1 MLGADRGQGMDVRA
15 RGQAGRW
22 GLRMLMAALA
32 CGATASATAQ
42 SSPHARSVLGPW
54 VGTYVCSQGLTGLTL
69 SITEAT
75 PTRASALFHFYAD
88 PRNPRVPTG
97 CFTMDGTYDPASGR
111 LQLKGREWLLKASG
125 YRVVHFDG
133 HVDAEGRSFTGQVSG
148 APSCKRFDLGRTA
161 PPATPPP
168 ACAVAMPVARAGLHD
183 AGRIVE
189 ALSAD
194 GRIDLDILFDFARAT
209 LRPES
214 LPQLDELGRVLQ
226 TPALAARRIGIHG
239 HTDAVGEADAN
250 LRLSRQRA
258 AAVAEYLG
266 RTFGIAAS
274 RLDVQGFGESRLKR
288 PDAPDA
294 DANRRVAIVLLD

>member
-1 MLGADRGQGMDVRA
+1 
-15 RGQAGRW
+15 
-22 GLRMLMAALA
+22 MLMAALA

-69 SITEAT
+69 TITEAT

-97 CFTMDGTYDPASGR
+97 CFTMAGAYDPASGH
-111 LQLKGREWLLKASG
+111 LQLKGKEWLLKPGG

-133 HVDAEGRSFTGQVSG
+133 HVDAEGRSFAGKVSG
-148 APSCKRFDLGRTA
+148 GSSCKQFDLGRTV
-161 PPATPPP
+161 PPATAPA
-168 ACAVAMPVARAGLHD
+168 ACAVAMPMAQADLHD
-183 AGRIVE
+183 AGRIGD
-189 ALSAD
+189 ALAGD
-194 GRIDLDILFDFARAT
+194 GRIDLNILFDFARAT
-209 LRPES
+209 LRPDS
-214 LPQLDELGRVLQ
+214 LAQLDELGRVLL

-266 RTFGIAAS
+266 RTFGIAPS
-274 RLDVQGFGESRLKR
+274 RFEVQGYGESQLKR

>member
-75 PTRASALFHFYAD
+75 PARAGALFHFYAD
-88 PRNPRVPTG
+88 PRNPRMPTG
-97 CFTMDGTYDPASGR
+97 CFTMTGAYDPASGH
-111 LQLKGREWLLKASG
+111 LQLKGKEWLLKPGG

-133 HVDAEGRSFTGQVSG
+133 HVDAEGRSFTGKVSG
-148 APSCKRFDLGRTA
+148 GSSCKQFDLGRTA
-161 PPATPPP
+161 PPTTPPA
-168 ACAVAMPVARAGLHD
+168 ACAVAMPTIQADLHD
-183 AGRIVE
+183 AGRIGD
-189 ALSAD
+189 ALAGD
-194 GRIDLDILFDFARAT
+194 GRVDLNILFDFARAT
-209 LRPES
+209 LRPDS
-214 LPQLDELGRVLQ
+214 PPQLDELGRVLL
-226 TPALAARRIGIHG
+226 TPALATHRIGIHG
-239 HTDAVGEADAN
+239 HTDAVGGADAN

-266 RTFGIAAS
+266 RTFGIASA

-288 PDAPDA
+288 PESPDA
-294 DANRRVAIVLLD
+294 DANRRVEIVLLD

>member
-1 MLGADRGQGMDVRA
+1 MDVKA
-15 RGQAGRW
+15 RGQAARQ
-22 GLRMLMAALA
+22 GLRMLVTALA
-32 CGATASATAQ
+32 WGLAATAAAQ
-42 SSPHARSVLGPW
+42 PAPPTRSVLGPW

-69 SITEAT
+69 SITEAA
-75 PTRASALFHFYAD
+75 PTRASALFHFHAD

-97 CFTMDGTYDPASGR
+97 CFTMTGTYDPASGR
-111 LQLKGREWLLKASG
+111 LQLKGKDWLVKPGG

-133 HVDAEGRSFTGQVSG
+133 HVDAEGRSFTGKVSG
-148 APSCKRFDLGRTA
+148 GTSCKQFDLGRTA
-161 PPATPPP
+161 PPATPPA
-168 ACAVAMPVARAGLHD
+168 ACAVAMPTIQPDLHD
-183 AGRIVE
+183 AGRIGD
-189 ALSAD
+189 ALADD
-194 GRIDLDILFDFARAT
+194 GRIDLNILFDFARAT
-209 LRPES
+209 LRPDS
-214 LPQLDELGRVLQ
+214 LAQLDELGRVLL

-239 HTDAVGEADAN
+239 HTDAVGEAEAN

-266 RTFGIAAS
+266 RTFGIAPS

>member
-1 MLGADRGQGMDVRA
+1 MRV
-15 RGQAGRW
+15 
-22 GLRMLMAALA
+22 AALA
-32 CGATASATAQ
+32 WGLAATAVAQ
-42 SSPHARSVLGPW
+42 PAPPTRSVLGPW

-69 SITEAT
+69 SITEAA
-75 PTRASALFHFYAD
+75 PTRASALFHFHAD

-97 CFTMDGTYDPASGR
+97 CFTMTGTYDPASGR
-111 LQLKGREWLLKASG
+111 LQLKGKDWLLKPGG

-133 HVDAEGRSFTGQVSG
+133 HVDAEGRSFTGKVSG
-148 APSCKRFDLGRTA
+148 GTSCKQFDLGRTA
-161 PPATPPP
+161 PPATPPA
-168 ACAVAMPVARAGLHD
+168 ACAVAMPTIQPDLHD
-183 AGRIVE
+183 AGRIGD
-189 ALSAD
+189 ALAGD
-194 GRIDLDILFDFARAT
+194 GRIDLNILFDFARAT
-209 LRPES
+209 LRPDS
-214 LPQLDELGRVLQ
+214 LTQLDELGRVLL

-266 RTFGIAAS
+266 RTFGIAPS

-288 PDAPDA
+288 PDVPDA

>member
-1 MLGADRGQGMDVRA
+1 MDVKT
-15 RGQAGRW
+15 RGPAAGW
-22 GLRMLMAALA
+22 SVYACGVALA
-32 CGATASATAQ
+32 WALTGTAAAQ
-42 SSPHARSVLGPW
+42 PASPARSVLGPW
-54 VGTYVCSQGLTGLTL
+54 VGTYVCAQGLTGLTL

-88 PRNPRVPTG
+88 RRNPRVPTG

-111 LQLKGREWLLKASG
+111 LQLKGKEWLLKASG

-133 HVDAEGRSFTGQVSG
+133 HVDAEGRSFTGKVSG
-148 APSCKRFDLGRTA
+148 GTSCKQFDLGRTA
-161 PPATPPP
+161 PPATPPA
-168 ACAVAMPVARAGLHD
+168 ACAVAMPTIQPDLHD
-183 AGRIVE
+183 AGRIGD
-189 ALSAD
+189 ALAGD
-194 GRIDLDILFDFARAT
+194 GRVDLNILFDFARAT
-209 LRPES
+209 LRPDS

-258 AAVAEYLG
+258 ATVAEYLG

-294 DANRRVAIVLLD
+294 DANRRVAVVLLD